1 MRADPASPEA
11 ADDAVAA
18 RWVAGDDAALR
29 LAYEQFGTL
38 IFTFCSRALAD
49 QGAAA
54 DCTQETFISA
64 WRSRDGYDPARGS
77 LAGWLIG
84 IARFKVRDAYRA
96 APRVPVPSDDAAREE
111 AGEDPDDDRL
121 ADRLL
126 IAHALETLSPRARS
140 VVELAFYSDLT
151 QTEIAE
157 KTGLPLG
164 TVKSDLRRGLQRLR
178 FHLEGGAAHA

>member
-1 MRADPASPEA
+1 MRAEPSSPEA
-11 ADDAVAA
+11 ADDDVAA
-18 RWVAGDDAALR
+18 RWVAGDESALR
-29 LAYEQFGTL
+29 LAYEQFGSL
-38 IFTFCSRALAD
+38 IYTFCSRALAD
-49 QGAAA
+49 QGAAS
-54 DCTQETFISA
+54 DCTQETFLSA
-64 WRSRDGYDPARGS
+64 WRSRQSYDPARGS

-96 APRVPVPSDDAAREE
+96 APRVPIPREDAANEE
-111 AGEDPDDDRL
+111 SANDPYDDRL

-126 IAHALETLSPRARS
+126 VTHALETLSPRARG

-178 FHLEGGAAHA
+178 FHLEGGAQRA